1 LATGKH
7 ILKPA
12 GKEVKV
18 MKPTRKEYE
27 QRRQELLNLL
37 YTMVDELEHNPT
49 LHRRKAGLP
58 FDMLES
64 IVYQMLT
71 ALEGAVNRWAVPG
84 IEKRLEWLKER
95 WERLRH

>member
-1 LATGKH
+1 
-7 ILKPA
+7 
-12 GKEVKV
+12 
-18 MKPTRKEYE
+18 MKPTHKEYE

-37 YTMVDELEHNPT
+37 YTMVDELEHNPS
-49 LHRRKAGLP
+49 LRHRRAGFP
-58 FDMLES
+58 FDVLES

-95 WERLRH
+95 WERLRG

>member
-1 LATGKH
+1 
-7 ILKPA
+7 
-12 GKEVKV
+12 
-18 MKPTRKEYE
+18 MKSTRKEYE

-49 LHRRKAGLP
+49 LRRRRAGFP

-64 IVYQMLT
+64 IVYQML
-71 ALEGAVNRWAVPG
+71 AGLEGAVNRWAVPG
-84 IEKRLEWLKER
+84 IEKRLGWLKER